1 MPKVQCAKNP
11 LSMWMNAR
19 CCRQKKNHPKGKDAF
34 VSSRIY
40 RVSFIRFWPEKLLHV
55 LSQFGARNTKS
66 RVPFVHLGVRIIQK
80 ARIIY
85 GFWAA
90 KKEEFWN
97 GELVWKL
104 SPTEPS
110 TAELKGVFRGR
121 RDYVQAGILY
131 IILQK
136 KSKKY
141 NDTWYMYILSV
152 SFKNIR
158 ERERANTGIE

>member
-1 MPKVQCAKNP
+1 MDFFLFAYFAQNTRFGRHFDAE
-11 LSMWMNAR
+11 SAM
-19 CCRQKKNHPKGKDAF
+19 RQKPIINVNEREVLQTKKKNHPKGKDAF

-40 RVSFIRFWPEKLLHV
+40 RVSFIRFWSEKLLHV

-66 RVPFVHLGVRIIQK
+66 RVPFVNLCVRIIQK

-136 KSKKY
+136 KSKK
-141 NDTWYMYILSV
+141 
-152 SFKNIR
+152 
-158 ERERANTGIE
+158 